1 MNIGP
6 LPTRFVAH
14 SGGMAAPQPKI
25 QAPTGPAVRPWLTTS
40 ATMMAFAAALVLL
53 TGNRAAL
60 ASFGYALLAAAPKTL
75 LWFASAAGLGRA
87 VGVALR
93 VKGSATQLGIGAALL
108 LCATQWAG
116 TLGLFQLGLIGG
128 LLLLDPGWW
137 MLGRHLLPPAGRDEP
152 VWLAAAIGFAAGAM
166 LVASMVPTGFIW
178 STEFGGY
185 DALSYHLQVPREW
198 ALSGT
203 FRPLPHNAYAG
214 LPNFI
219 EGAYAHLMTLR
230 SDPREAALAC
240 QLLHAGLAMLAA
252 YALGE
257 ALPEHGS
264 GRGVTTLAL
273 LATPWVTVTGSLAYS
288 ESGVLLGMTLAL
300 HATRVHGA
308 WRSGVLFGI
317 AAATLVGSKAS
328 SVVLALPAALAAQ
341 ALRPA
346 VLKDAR
352 WWLAW
357 ISLALVALF
366 PWLLRNA
373 IATTAPVFPLMASRL
388 GPGWWS
394 PEQAARWDAA
404 HGGTG
409 GLTQRI
415 AALWRQFF
423 VFGVGANPLPGEPWR
438 WLWGPLPWLGL
449 AALVALWRDAATRR
463 VATVLAVM
471 SAAIV
476 LGWIGFTHLQSRFL
490 MPMVVPL
497 AVAVGWVWP
506 RLQRASLRRVTALA
520 AMSWALLPAWT
531 LAQDAP
537 QSLPLVGR
545 VDRASGDLDIELLRS
560 PHDGD
565 AEIVMAGPM
574 VEAALGTLFDGERVL
589 SVGWSTPF
597 WLPPSTNLRWSTV
610 WDTNPME
617 VALQQPDPLRWLR
630 ERFDLVLIDEG
641 MLARWRNSGWLA
653 PGLDLARLRD
663 ALRGCPQMKLLGGC
677 RLVGLRGE
685 LRPLWPSRRPPA
697 TDAPY

>member
-1 MNIGP
+1 M
-6 LPTRFVAH
+6 
-14 SGGMAAPQPKI
+14 SAPESKI
-25 QAPTGPAVRPWLTTS
+25 QAPTGAFVRPWLATI

-53 TGNRAAL
+53 GGTRTAL
-60 ASFGYALLAAAPKTL
+60 ASFGYALLAAAPKAL

-87 VGVALR
+87 AGVALR
-93 VKGSATQLGIGAALL
+93 MQGSAAQVAIGVGLL

-128 LLLLDPGWW
+128 LLVLAPGWW
-137 MLGRHLLPPAGRDEP
+137 MLGRHLLSSARRDEP
-152 VWLAAAIGFAAGAM
+152 VWLAAAIGIAAGAM

-198 ALSGT
+198 ALGGT
-203 FRPLPHNAYAG
+203 FRPLLHNAYSG

-230 SDPREAALAC
+230 MDPREAALAC
-240 QLLHAGLAMLAA
+240 QLLHAGIAMLAA
-252 YALGE
+252 WALGD
-257 ALPEHGS
+257 ALTECGA
-264 GRGVTTLAL
+264 GRGVATLAL
-273 LATPWVTVTGSLAYS
+273 LATPWVTVTGSLAYC
-288 ESGVLLGMTLAL
+288 ESGVLLGMALAM
-300 HATRVHGA
+300 HATHAQGP
-308 WRSGVLFGI
+308 WRSGVLFGL

-328 SVVLALPAALAAQ
+328 CVVLALPAALAAQ
-341 ALRPA
+341 LLRPA
-346 VLKDAR
+346 PLKDAR

-373 IATTAPVFPLMASRL
+373 IATTAPVFPLMASHL
-388 GPGWWS
+388 GRGWWS

-404 HGGTG
+404 HGGVG
-409 GLTQRI
+409 GFMQRI
-415 AALWRQFF
+415 EALWRQFF
-423 VFGVGANPLPGEPWR
+423 MFGVGKNPVPGEPWR
-438 WLWGPLPWLGL
+438 WLWGPLPWLGIT
-449 AALVALWRDAATRR
+449 ALMMLWRDAATRR
-463 VATVLAVM
+463 AATVLTAM
-471 SAAIV
+471 SALIV

-490 MPMVVPL
+490 MPMAVPL
-497 AVAVGWVWP
+497 ALAVGMVWP
-506 RLQRASLRRVTALA
+506 RLQRASLRRVTTLA
-520 AMSWALLPAWT
+520 ALSWALLPAWT
-531 LAQDAP
+531 LAQDSP

-560 PHDGD
+560 PNDGD
-565 AEIVMAGPM
+565 VEVVMAGPM

-610 WDTNPME
+610 WDTNPVE

-663 ALRGCPQMKLLGGC
+663 ALRDCPQMKLLGGC